1 MWRTEING
9 AIDTV
14 VIKRGLMVTDRYW
27 FRARC
32 GLKEVRAREKKN
44 IPPRLS

>member
-14 VIKRGLMVTDRYW
+14 VIKRGLMVRDRYW
-27 FRARC
+27 FRVRF
-32 GLKEVRAREKKN
+32 GLREVRAREKN